1 MDLYK
6 SLNFALYAALIIAV
20 LATVWFALTG
30 SLFIYYSLMALVFI
44 VVLLMSVR
52 IMQNSKNIPDI
63 TVRLREDAKGVW
75 VINNGNARAEKI
87 HIALVPL
94 NIESDVPP
102 LEPEEHFEVALPS
115 MLTEAK
121 AVVTFESTDG
131 RKFGSTI
138 ALSST
143 GEGEYDPFKPVFPIF
158 GYKK

>member
-6 SLNFALYAALIIAV
+6 SLNFALSAALIIAV
-20 LATVWFALTG
+20 LITAWFALTG
-30 SLFIYYSLMALVFI
+30 SMLMYISLMAI
-44 VVLLMSVR
+44 VILIILLMSVR
-52 IMQNSKNIPDI
+52 IMQNSKNLPDI
-63 TVRLREDAKGVW
+63 TVRLREDAKAVW
-75 VINNGNARAEKI
+75 VINHGNARAEKI

-102 LEPEEHFEVALPS
+102 LEPEKHFEIALPS

-158 GYKK
+158 GWK